1 MTYYAVTND
10 PNELMHFGIKGMK
23 WGVIR
28 TPEQLGHHEPPKKAR
43 TKTTK
48 PKENKPRSPAYQKA
62 SAKLSRAMRAGIAKA
77 QANWKEYNSPYNKA
91 QREYN
96 RALKRDERAYK
107 RNEKAFQKHLQ
118 LAREGRLKYKGIS
131 DEEVGRITDRLALE
145 RSSRLLSGTEKQSFG
160 RRLRERVGEGVIE
173 GAGRGV
179 SGYVSERITARGRA
193 TGEIKAERRKARAQ
207 YTPSGWIHR
216 KLDSHLDDVESKKQ
230 AKRDAK
236 RINYLYEK
244 NQQRKDTEKKAE
256 KDARETAEENYLS
269 LVEENRMLGFD
280 PRHNYSNDRDHIA
293 RLSTSELKGRTK
305 ALESVHKV
313 YEKENDAMV
322 KALYGGKTTKRINP
336 ETQQEEEVT
345 EYAGRTIDELGDVL
359 PTRTPRR
366 PSGSDTTRSR
376 PIVTPHPSASG
387 SGSGGPD
394 PSLLWSSHTRS
405 YMDSAHN
412 VHSLHSVRRTGIND
426 LSARTDAVLNAERE
440 RERADRIAERERQ
453 LKAADRVREKREWNT
468 EAVREKREWNTE
480 AERRRKDQNEGY
492 SYYAERRAS
501 RERDEAARRASIA
514 RDAAWLNLENGSSGT
529 NIGNPRRQSWRV
541 TRNKTRKRNYR

>member
-23 WGVIR
+23 WGVTR
-28 TPEQLGHHEPPKKAR
+28 TPEQLGHHKSPKSR
-43 TKTTK
+43 TTRTAK

-62 SAKLSRAMRAGIAKA
+62 SAKLGRAMRAGIAKA
-77 QANWKEYNSPYNKA
+77 QANWAEYNSPANKA
-91 QREYN
+91 A
-96 RALKRDERAYK
+96 RAYIRDMKRDERAYK

-160 RRLRERVGEGVIE
+160 RRLKERVGEGIIE

-179 SGYVSERITARGRA
+179 SGYVANRLEARGRA
-193 TGEIKAERRKARAQ
+193 TAEIKAERRKIRAQ

-216 KLDSHLDDVESKKQ
+216 KLDTHLDNAESKQQ
-230 AKRDAK
+230 AERDAK
-236 RINYLYEK
+236 RANYLYEN
-244 NQQRKDTEKKAE
+244 NQQRKDTEKKADR
-256 KDARETAEENYLS
+256 DARETAEENYLS
-269 LVEENRMLGFD
+269 LIEENRMLGFD
-280 PRHNYSNDRDHIA
+280 PRHNYSSDRDHVA

-305 ALESVHKV
+305 ALESAHKV
-313 YEKENDAMV
+313 YDKENEATV
-322 KALYGGKTTKRINP
+322 KALYGGKDIKRKNP
-336 ETQQEEEVT
+336 ETGEEETVT
-345 EYAGRTIDELGDVL
+345 EYAGRTIDELGDRL

-366 PSGSDTTRSR
+366 SPSSDTTRPR

-394 PSLLWSSHTRS
+394 PSSLGSSHTRS

-440 RERADRIAERERQ
+440 RADQIAERERIARLAVRERQ
-453 LKAADRVREKREWNT
+453 LEAADR
-468 EAVREKREWNTE
+468 VREKREWNTE
-480 AERRRKDQNEGY
+480 AERRRKAQNEGY

-541 TRNKTRKRNYR
+541 TRTQIRRRNYR